1 LIVKVTY
8 LGINIMV
15 KPTPIVQPAPQP
27 PSKSDRFKSVG
38 ERRMSRVLKEF
49 DLLENL
55 ASSNYHFTQDEV
67 AHLLAA
73 LDARLESLRGKFE
86 KAIARGA
93 GMPKPK
99 PVFTFD

>member
-1 LIVKVTY
+1 MI
-8 LGINIMV
+8 
-15 KPTPIVQPAPQP
+15 KPTPVIVQPEPPEP
-27 PSKSDRFKSVG
+27 PSKSEKFRSVG
-38 ERRMSRVLKEF
+38 ARRMSRVLKEF

-67 AHLLAA
+67 VHLVST
-73 LDARLESLRGKFE
+73 LDARLESLRAKFE

-93 GMPKPK
+93 GKPKPK